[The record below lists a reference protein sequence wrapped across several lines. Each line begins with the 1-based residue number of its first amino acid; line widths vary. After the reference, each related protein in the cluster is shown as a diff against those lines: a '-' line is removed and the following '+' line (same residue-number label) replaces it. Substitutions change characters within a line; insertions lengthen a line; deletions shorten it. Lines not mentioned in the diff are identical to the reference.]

1 MSMIT
6 IRNLQFQYD
15 AAPEINALYG
25 IDLEIRKGECIVL
38 TGESGCGKTTLTRCL
53 NGLIPNFFEGTLT
66 GEILYEG
73 VPVNKLEQYELSRK
87 IGTVFQDSRSQF
99 FAVNTTDEVAFGC
112 ENLAFPTERINQNV
126 DAAFSRM
133 NIDVLRD
140 RSLFGLSSG
149 EKQRLAVA
157 SIYAMDTDVIVLDEP
172 TANLDG
178 ETIQNLRE
186 LLFTLKAEG
195 KTLIISEHR
204 LSWLGGIAD
213 RYVYMRK
220 GRIEKI
226 WGAAEAAC
234 LSPDVLR
241 EYGLRSIQ
249 NVLFPTRK
257 TPARSDANELTCQN
271 LCIYYGKQE
280 IIHDLNFHFTW
291 GEEGRIIGIVGAN
304 GSGKTTFSKVLCG
317 LMAPRTGKIHLNGKK
332 MTHRELL
339 KKTYFVMQ
347 DADYQLFTESVT
359 HEMELAAR
367 KNKQK
372 NVRSSKEETT
382 NILDRF
388 GLAEY
393 SERHPL
399 SLSGGQKQRV
409 TIAASIAAKSDILV
423 LDEPTSGLDGRNM
436 LRLKNILREL
446 KKQGMLIFIVTH
458 DAEFLEGL
466 TDELLTISNK
476 EENMDKREKQ
486 QSPLRGIL
494 QFASQRKGLLRI
506 SVILSVLSSAFGMVP
521 YAAVAVLL
529 GKALDNALTIEWAV
543 SLTLVALAG
552 YFLKHFLYSKSTLC
566 SHKAA
571 YEIIQNIRCAIMRKM
586 SKMSMGT
593 IQEKSS
599 GEFKQLVIDDSGS
612 FVPTSVTAGE
622 FTIFAKTG
630 PAVIKK
636 AGVVVEHTDFVGK
649 YPLTPGRTLS
659 ALELSLIP
667 KLPEWYII
675 PPEVVDICK
684 HAQKTTGRPMQMRNF
699 LLRGPA
705 GTGKTMGAKAIAA
718 GLGLPYMKYTCSA
731 NTEIFDFT
739 GMIFPETDA
748 VSTGSPELDREREIL
763 KSMGGISYANVAKL
777 MRFPDL
783 DDMDYDPAGVYQAL
797 TGVENLAATV
807 QDCMSVVLEKV
818 TEKVQALSK
827 RAETCQSS
835 GQNYTYVE
843 TDFVKA
849 LKHGYLVEVQEPST
863 IIQPGVLVGLNSL
876 LEQEGSIT
884 LPTGEIIR
892 RHPDTVVIVTTNV
905 SYEGCR
911 QMNQSVVDRMSL
923 VKDIEL
929 PEPEVMVQR
938 AMAVTGCADEYLV
951 SQMVQVVNDMA
962 DYCRKNSITDGAC
975 GMRSLIDWVISAEIS
990 GDPYLS
996 AKYTVISKA
1005 TADEEDREALITT
1018 ILDPMFA
1025 PKRKRTSA

>member
-1 MSMIT
+1 MSVSIN
-6 IRNLQFQYD
+6 NLFNYSRSLPVPFDTMTNKKVKVASMYGAKTESTLCGSVIKAVHAMCRCMNGTGEGAVGQIDANKSVAEYKSSVGPDAYHLVVFD
-15 AAPEINALYG
+15 AASGSALASVY
-25 IDLEIRKGECIVL
+25 DKNTE
-38 TGESGCGKTTLTRCL
+38 
-53 NGLIPNFFEGTLT
+53 LI
-66 GEILYEG
+66 
-73 VPVNKLEQYELSRK
+73 EQYVAHPCQRDGAA
-87 IGTVFQDSRSQF
+87 IF
-99 FAVNTTDEVAFGC
+99 FA
-112 ENLAFPTERINQNV
+112 
-126 DAAFSRM
+126 
-133 NIDVLRD
+133 
-140 RSLFGLSSG
+140 
-149 EKQRLAVA
+149 
-157 SIYAMDTDVIVLDEP
+157 
-172 TANLDG
+172 
-178 ETIQNLRE
+178 
-186 LLFTLKAEG
+186 
-195 KTLIISEHR
+195 
-204 LSWLGGIAD
+204 
-213 RYVYMRK
+213 
-220 GRIEKI
+220 
-226 WGAAEAAC
+226 
-234 LSPDVLR
+234 
-241 EYGLRSIQ
+241 
-249 NVLFPTRK
+249 
-257 TPARSDANELTCQN
+257 
-271 LCIYYGKQE
+271 
-280 IIHDLNFHFTW
+280 
-291 GEEGRIIGIVGAN
+291 
-304 GSGKTTFSKVLCG
+304 
-317 LMAPRTGKIHLNGKK
+317 LMPFL
-332 MTHRELL
+332 M
-339 KKTYFVMQ
+339 
-347 DADYQLFTESVT
+347 S
-359 HEMELAAR
+359 
-367 KNKQK
+367 
-372 NVRSSKEETT
+372 
-382 NILDRF
+382 
-388 GLAEY
+388 
-393 SERHPL
+393 
-399 SLSGGQKQRV
+399 
-409 TIAASIAAKSDILV
+409 
-423 LDEPTSGLDGRNM
+423 
-436 LRLKNILREL
+436 
-446 KKQGMLIFIVTH
+446 
-458 DAEFLEGL
+458 DAEF
-466 TDELLTISNK
+466 DETFQEYYDQFIAGYPDMAKATES
-476 EENMDKREKQ
+476 MA
-486 QSPLRGIL
+486 IL
-494 QFASQRKGLLRI
+494 C
-506 SVILSVLSSAFGMVP
+506 
-521 YAAVAVLL
+521 
-529 GKALDNALTIEWAV
+529 DNAYRRIKDDTCPAHINITVDKSGNLMRV
-543 SLTLVALAG
+543 SQG
-552 YFLKHFLYSKSTLC
+552 
-566 SHKAA
+566 
-571 YEIIQNIRCAIMRKM
+571 
-586 SKMSMGT
+586 
-593 IQEKSS
+593 
-599 GEFKQLVIDDSGS
+599 QLDSGS

-748 VSTGSPELDREREIL
+748 VSTGSPELDRECEIL

-777 MRFPDL
+777 MRLPDL

-827 RAETCQSS
+827 RAENRQSS

-923 VKDIEL
+923 VKDIDL

>member
-1 MSMIT
+1 MSVSIN
-6 IRNLQFQYD
+6 NLFNYSRSLPVPFDTMTNKKVKVASMYGAKTESTLCGSVIKAVHAMCRCMNGTGEGAVGQIDTNKSVAEYKSSVGPDAYHLVVFD
-15 AAPEINALYG
+15 AASGSALASVY
-25 IDLEIRKGECIVL
+25 DKNTE
-38 TGESGCGKTTLTRCL
+38 
-53 NGLIPNFFEGTLT
+53 LI
-66 GEILYEG
+66 
-73 VPVNKLEQYELSRK
+73 EQY
-87 IGTVFQDSRSQF
+87 VAHPSQRDGAAIF
-99 FAVNTTDEVAFGC
+99 FA
-112 ENLAFPTERINQNV
+112 
-126 DAAFSRM
+126 
-133 NIDVLRD
+133 
-140 RSLFGLSSG
+140 
-149 EKQRLAVA
+149 
-157 SIYAMDTDVIVLDEP
+157 
-172 TANLDG
+172 
-178 ETIQNLRE
+178 
-186 LLFTLKAEG
+186 
-195 KTLIISEHR
+195 
-204 LSWLGGIAD
+204 
-213 RYVYMRK
+213 
-220 GRIEKI
+220 
-226 WGAAEAAC
+226 
-234 LSPDVLR
+234 
-241 EYGLRSIQ
+241 
-249 NVLFPTRK
+249 
-257 TPARSDANELTCQN
+257 
-271 LCIYYGKQE
+271 
-280 IIHDLNFHFTW
+280 
-291 GEEGRIIGIVGAN
+291 
-304 GSGKTTFSKVLCG
+304 
-317 LMAPRTGKIHLNGKK
+317 LMPFL
-332 MTHRELL
+332 M
-339 KKTYFVMQ
+339 
-347 DADYQLFTESVT
+347 S
-359 HEMELAAR
+359 
-367 KNKQK
+367 
-372 NVRSSKEETT
+372 
-382 NILDRF
+382 
-388 GLAEY
+388 
-393 SERHPL
+393 
-399 SLSGGQKQRV
+399 
-409 TIAASIAAKSDILV
+409 
-423 LDEPTSGLDGRNM
+423 
-436 LRLKNILREL
+436 
-446 KKQGMLIFIVTH
+446 
-458 DAEFLEGL
+458 DAEF
-466 TDELLTISNK
+466 DETFQEYYDQFIAGYPDMAKATES
-476 EENMDKREKQ
+476 MA
-486 QSPLRGIL
+486 IL
-494 QFASQRKGLLRI
+494 C
-506 SVILSVLSSAFGMVP
+506 
-521 YAAVAVLL
+521 
-529 GKALDNALTIEWAV
+529 DNAYRRIKDDTCPAHINITVDKSGNLMRV
-543 SLTLVALAG
+543 SQG
-552 YFLKHFLYSKSTLC
+552 
-566 SHKAA
+566 
-571 YEIIQNIRCAIMRKM
+571 
-586 SKMSMGT
+586 
-593 IQEKSS
+593 
-599 GEFKQLVIDDSGS
+599 QLDSGS

-748 VSTGSPELDREREIL
+748 VSTGSSELDREREIL
-763 KSMGGISYANVAKL
+763 KSMGSISYANVAKL
-777 MRFPDL
+777 LRLPDL

-827 RAETCQSS
+827 RAENRQSS

>member
-1 MSMIT
+1 MSVSIN
-6 IRNLQFQYD
+6 NLFNYSRSLPVPFDTMTNKKVKVASMYGAKTESTLCGSVIKAVHAMCRCMNGTGEGAVGQIDTNKSVAEYKSSVGPDAYHLVVFD
-15 AAPEINALYG
+15 AASGSALASVY
-25 IDLEIRKGECIVL
+25 DKNTE
-38 TGESGCGKTTLTRCL
+38 
-53 NGLIPNFFEGTLT
+53 LI
-66 GEILYEG
+66 
-73 VPVNKLEQYELSRK
+73 EQY
-87 IGTVFQDSRSQF
+87 VAHPSQRDGAAIF
-99 FAVNTTDEVAFGC
+99 FA
-112 ENLAFPTERINQNV
+112 
-126 DAAFSRM
+126 
-133 NIDVLRD
+133 
-140 RSLFGLSSG
+140 
-149 EKQRLAVA
+149 
-157 SIYAMDTDVIVLDEP
+157 
-172 TANLDG
+172 
-178 ETIQNLRE
+178 
-186 LLFTLKAEG
+186 
-195 KTLIISEHR
+195 
-204 LSWLGGIAD
+204 
-213 RYVYMRK
+213 
-220 GRIEKI
+220 
-226 WGAAEAAC
+226 
-234 LSPDVLR
+234 
-241 EYGLRSIQ
+241 
-249 NVLFPTRK
+249 
-257 TPARSDANELTCQN
+257 
-271 LCIYYGKQE
+271 
-280 IIHDLNFHFTW
+280 
-291 GEEGRIIGIVGAN
+291 
-304 GSGKTTFSKVLCG
+304 
-317 LMAPRTGKIHLNGKK
+317 LMPFL
-332 MTHRELL
+332 M
-339 KKTYFVMQ
+339 
-347 DADYQLFTESVT
+347 S
-359 HEMELAAR
+359 
-367 KNKQK
+367 
-372 NVRSSKEETT
+372 
-382 NILDRF
+382 
-388 GLAEY
+388 
-393 SERHPL
+393 
-399 SLSGGQKQRV
+399 
-409 TIAASIAAKSDILV
+409 
-423 LDEPTSGLDGRNM
+423 
-436 LRLKNILREL
+436 
-446 KKQGMLIFIVTH
+446 
-458 DAEFLEGL
+458 DAEF
-466 TDELLTISNK
+466 DETFQEYYDQFIAGYPDMAKATES
-476 EENMDKREKQ
+476 MA
-486 QSPLRGIL
+486 IL
-494 QFASQRKGLLRI
+494 C
-506 SVILSVLSSAFGMVP
+506 
-521 YAAVAVLL
+521 
-529 GKALDNALTIEWAV
+529 DNAYRRIKDDTCPAHINITVDKSGNLMRV
-543 SLTLVALAG
+543 SQG
-552 YFLKHFLYSKSTLC
+552 
-566 SHKAA
+566 
-571 YEIIQNIRCAIMRKM
+571 
-586 SKMSMGT
+586 
-593 IQEKSS
+593 
-599 GEFKQLVIDDSGS
+599 QLDSGS

-659 ALELSLIP
+659 ALEQSLIP

-748 VSTGSPELDREREIL
+748 VSTGSLELDREREIL

-777 MRFPDL
+777 MRLPDL

-827 RAETCQSS
+827 RAENRQSS

-884 LPTGEIIR
+884 LPTGEIIL

>member
-1 MSMIT
+1 MSVSIN
-6 IRNLQFQYD
+6 NLFNYSRSLPIPFDTMTNKKVKVASMYGAKTESTLCGSVIKAVHAMCRCMNGTGEGAVGQIDTNKSVAEYKSSIGPDAYHLVVFD
-15 AAPEINALYG
+15 AASGSALASVY
-25 IDLEIRKGECIVL
+25 DKNTE
-38 TGESGCGKTTLTRCL
+38 
-53 NGLIPNFFEGTLT
+53 LI
-66 GEILYEG
+66 
-73 VPVNKLEQYELSRK
+73 EQY
-87 IGTVFQDSRSQF
+87 VAHPSQRDGAAIF
-99 FAVNTTDEVAFGC
+99 FA
-112 ENLAFPTERINQNV
+112 
-126 DAAFSRM
+126 
-133 NIDVLRD
+133 
-140 RSLFGLSSG
+140 
-149 EKQRLAVA
+149 
-157 SIYAMDTDVIVLDEP
+157 
-172 TANLDG
+172 
-178 ETIQNLRE
+178 
-186 LLFTLKAEG
+186 
-195 KTLIISEHR
+195 
-204 LSWLGGIAD
+204 
-213 RYVYMRK
+213 
-220 GRIEKI
+220 
-226 WGAAEAAC
+226 
-234 LSPDVLR
+234 
-241 EYGLRSIQ
+241 
-249 NVLFPTRK
+249 
-257 TPARSDANELTCQN
+257 
-271 LCIYYGKQE
+271 
-280 IIHDLNFHFTW
+280 
-291 GEEGRIIGIVGAN
+291 
-304 GSGKTTFSKVLCG
+304 
-317 LMAPRTGKIHLNGKK
+317 LMPFL
-332 MTHRELL
+332 M
-339 KKTYFVMQ
+339 
-347 DADYQLFTESVT
+347 S
-359 HEMELAAR
+359 
-367 KNKQK
+367 
-372 NVRSSKEETT
+372 
-382 NILDRF
+382 
-388 GLAEY
+388 
-393 SERHPL
+393 
-399 SLSGGQKQRV
+399 
-409 TIAASIAAKSDILV
+409 
-423 LDEPTSGLDGRNM
+423 
-436 LRLKNILREL
+436 
-446 KKQGMLIFIVTH
+446 
-458 DAEFLEGL
+458 DAEF
-466 TDELLTISNK
+466 DETFQEYYDQFIAGYPDMAKATES
-476 EENMDKREKQ
+476 MA
-486 QSPLRGIL
+486 IL
-494 QFASQRKGLLRI
+494 C
-506 SVILSVLSSAFGMVP
+506 
-521 YAAVAVLL
+521 
-529 GKALDNALTIEWAV
+529 DNAYRRIKDDTCPAHINITVDKSGNLMRV
-543 SLTLVALAG
+543 SQG
-552 YFLKHFLYSKSTLC
+552 
-566 SHKAA
+566 
-571 YEIIQNIRCAIMRKM
+571 
-586 SKMSMGT
+586 
-593 IQEKSS
+593 
-599 GEFKQLVIDDSGS
+599 QLDSGS

-748 VSTGSPELDREREIL
+748 VSTGSSELDREREIL

-777 MRFPDL
+777 MRLPDL

-827 RAETCQSS
+827 RAENRQSS

-911 QMNQSVVDRMSL
+911 SMNQSVVDRMSL

>member
-1 MSMIT
+1 MSVSIN
-6 IRNLQFQYD
+6 NLFNYSRSLPVPFDTMTNKKVKVASMYGAKTESTLCGSVIKAVHAMCRCMNGTGEGAVGQIDTNKSVAEYKSSVGPDAYHLVVFD
-15 AAPEINALYG
+15 AASGSALASVY
-25 IDLEIRKGECIVL
+25 DKNTE
-38 TGESGCGKTTLTRCL
+38 
-53 NGLIPNFFEGTLT
+53 LI
-66 GEILYEG
+66 
-73 VPVNKLEQYELSRK
+73 EQY
-87 IGTVFQDSRSQF
+87 VAHPSQRDGAAIF
-99 FAVNTTDEVAFGC
+99 FA
-112 ENLAFPTERINQNV
+112 
-126 DAAFSRM
+126 
-133 NIDVLRD
+133 
-140 RSLFGLSSG
+140 
-149 EKQRLAVA
+149 
-157 SIYAMDTDVIVLDEP
+157 
-172 TANLDG
+172 
-178 ETIQNLRE
+178 
-186 LLFTLKAEG
+186 
-195 KTLIISEHR
+195 
-204 LSWLGGIAD
+204 
-213 RYVYMRK
+213 
-220 GRIEKI
+220 
-226 WGAAEAAC
+226 
-234 LSPDVLR
+234 
-241 EYGLRSIQ
+241 
-249 NVLFPTRK
+249 
-257 TPARSDANELTCQN
+257 
-271 LCIYYGKQE
+271 
-280 IIHDLNFHFTW
+280 
-291 GEEGRIIGIVGAN
+291 
-304 GSGKTTFSKVLCG
+304 
-317 LMAPRTGKIHLNGKK
+317 LMPFL
-332 MTHRELL
+332 M
-339 KKTYFVMQ
+339 
-347 DADYQLFTESVT
+347 S
-359 HEMELAAR
+359 
-367 KNKQK
+367 
-372 NVRSSKEETT
+372 
-382 NILDRF
+382 
-388 GLAEY
+388 
-393 SERHPL
+393 
-399 SLSGGQKQRV
+399 
-409 TIAASIAAKSDILV
+409 
-423 LDEPTSGLDGRNM
+423 
-436 LRLKNILREL
+436 
-446 KKQGMLIFIVTH
+446 
-458 DAEFLEGL
+458 DAEF
-466 TDELLTISNK
+466 DETFQEYYDQFIAGYPDMAKATES
-476 EENMDKREKQ
+476 MA
-486 QSPLRGIL
+486 IL
-494 QFASQRKGLLRI
+494 C
-506 SVILSVLSSAFGMVP
+506 
-521 YAAVAVLL
+521 
-529 GKALDNALTIEWAV
+529 DNAYRRIKDDTCPAHINITVDKSGNLMRV
-543 SLTLVALAG
+543 SQG
-552 YFLKHFLYSKSTLC
+552 
-566 SHKAA
+566 
-571 YEIIQNIRCAIMRKM
+571 
-586 SKMSMGT
+586 
-593 IQEKSS
+593 
-599 GEFKQLVIDDSGS
+599 QLDSGS

-748 VSTGSPELDREREIL
+748 VSTGSSELDREREIL

-777 MRFPDL
+777 MRLPDL

-827 RAETCQSS
+827 RAENRQSS

-951 SQMVQVVNDMA
+951 SLMVQVVNDMA

>member
-1 MSMIT
+1 MSVSIN
-6 IRNLQFQYD
+6 NLFNYSRSLPVPFDTMTNKKVKVASMYGAKTESTLCGSVIKAVHAMCRCMNGTGEGAVGQIDTNKSVAEYKSSVGPDAYHLVVFD
-15 AAPEINALYG
+15 AASGSALASVY
-25 IDLEIRKGECIVL
+25 DKNTE
-38 TGESGCGKTTLTRCL
+38 
-53 NGLIPNFFEGTLT
+53 LI
-66 GEILYEG
+66 
-73 VPVNKLEQYELSRK
+73 EQY
-87 IGTVFQDSRSQF
+87 VAHPSQRDGAAIF
-99 FAVNTTDEVAFGC
+99 FA
-112 ENLAFPTERINQNV
+112 
-126 DAAFSRM
+126 
-133 NIDVLRD
+133 
-140 RSLFGLSSG
+140 
-149 EKQRLAVA
+149 
-157 SIYAMDTDVIVLDEP
+157 
-172 TANLDG
+172 
-178 ETIQNLRE
+178 
-186 LLFTLKAEG
+186 
-195 KTLIISEHR
+195 
-204 LSWLGGIAD
+204 
-213 RYVYMRK
+213 
-220 GRIEKI
+220 
-226 WGAAEAAC
+226 
-234 LSPDVLR
+234 
-241 EYGLRSIQ
+241 
-249 NVLFPTRK
+249 
-257 TPARSDANELTCQN
+257 
-271 LCIYYGKQE
+271 
-280 IIHDLNFHFTW
+280 
-291 GEEGRIIGIVGAN
+291 
-304 GSGKTTFSKVLCG
+304 
-317 LMAPRTGKIHLNGKK
+317 LMPFL
-332 MTHRELL
+332 M
-339 KKTYFVMQ
+339 
-347 DADYQLFTESVT
+347 S
-359 HEMELAAR
+359 
-367 KNKQK
+367 
-372 NVRSSKEETT
+372 
-382 NILDRF
+382 
-388 GLAEY
+388 
-393 SERHPL
+393 
-399 SLSGGQKQRV
+399 
-409 TIAASIAAKSDILV
+409 
-423 LDEPTSGLDGRNM
+423 
-436 LRLKNILREL
+436 
-446 KKQGMLIFIVTH
+446 
-458 DAEFLEGL
+458 DAEF
-466 TDELLTISNK
+466 DETFQEYYDQFIAGYPDMAKATES
-476 EENMDKREKQ
+476 MA
-486 QSPLRGIL
+486 IL
-494 QFASQRKGLLRI
+494 C
-506 SVILSVLSSAFGMVP
+506 
-521 YAAVAVLL
+521 
-529 GKALDNALTIEWAV
+529 DNAYRRIKDDTCPAHINITVDKSGNLMRV
-543 SLTLVALAG
+543 SQG
-552 YFLKHFLYSKSTLC
+552 
-566 SHKAA
+566 
-571 YEIIQNIRCAIMRKM
+571 
-586 SKMSMGT
+586 
-593 IQEKSS
+593 
-599 GEFKQLVIDDSGS
+599 QLDSGS
-612 FVPTSVTAGE
+612 FVPTSVTAVE

-748 VSTGSPELDREREIL
+748 VSTGSSELDREREIF

-777 MRFPDL
+777 MRLPDL

-827 RAETCQSS
+827 RAEDRQSS

-911 QMNQSVVDRMSL
+911 SMNQSVVDRMSL

>member
-1 MSMIT
+1 MSVSIN
-6 IRNLQFQYD
+6 NLFNYSRSLPVPFDTMTNKKVKVASMYGAKTESTLCASVIKAVHAMCRCMNGTGEGAVGQIDTNKSVAEYKSSVGPDAYHLVVFD
-15 AAPEINALYG
+15 AASGSALASVY
-25 IDLEIRKGECIVL
+25 DKNTE
-38 TGESGCGKTTLTRCL
+38 
-53 NGLIPNFFEGTLT
+53 LI
-66 GEILYEG
+66 
-73 VPVNKLEQYELSRK
+73 EQY
-87 IGTVFQDSRSQF
+87 VAHPSQRDGAAIF
-99 FAVNTTDEVAFGC
+99 FA
-112 ENLAFPTERINQNV
+112 
-126 DAAFSRM
+126 
-133 NIDVLRD
+133 
-140 RSLFGLSSG
+140 
-149 EKQRLAVA
+149 
-157 SIYAMDTDVIVLDEP
+157 
-172 TANLDG
+172 
-178 ETIQNLRE
+178 
-186 LLFTLKAEG
+186 
-195 KTLIISEHR
+195 
-204 LSWLGGIAD
+204 
-213 RYVYMRK
+213 
-220 GRIEKI
+220 
-226 WGAAEAAC
+226 
-234 LSPDVLR
+234 
-241 EYGLRSIQ
+241 
-249 NVLFPTRK
+249 
-257 TPARSDANELTCQN
+257 
-271 LCIYYGKQE
+271 
-280 IIHDLNFHFTW
+280 
-291 GEEGRIIGIVGAN
+291 
-304 GSGKTTFSKVLCG
+304 
-317 LMAPRTGKIHLNGKK
+317 LMPFL
-332 MTHRELL
+332 M
-339 KKTYFVMQ
+339 
-347 DADYQLFTESVT
+347 S
-359 HEMELAAR
+359 
-367 KNKQK
+367 
-372 NVRSSKEETT
+372 
-382 NILDRF
+382 
-388 GLAEY
+388 
-393 SERHPL
+393 
-399 SLSGGQKQRV
+399 
-409 TIAASIAAKSDILV
+409 
-423 LDEPTSGLDGRNM
+423 
-436 LRLKNILREL
+436 
-446 KKQGMLIFIVTH
+446 
-458 DAEFLEGL
+458 DAEF
-466 TDELLTISNK
+466 DETFQEYYDQFIAGYPDMAKATES
-476 EENMDKREKQ
+476 MA
-486 QSPLRGIL
+486 IL
-494 QFASQRKGLLRI
+494 C
-506 SVILSVLSSAFGMVP
+506 
-521 YAAVAVLL
+521 
-529 GKALDNALTIEWAV
+529 DNAYRRIKDDTCPAHINITVDKSGNLMRV
-543 SLTLVALAG
+543 SQG
-552 YFLKHFLYSKSTLC
+552 
-566 SHKAA
+566 
-571 YEIIQNIRCAIMRKM
+571 
-586 SKMSMGT
+586 
-593 IQEKSS
+593 
-599 GEFKQLVIDDSGS
+599 QLDSGS

-659 ALELSLIP
+659 ALEQSLIP

-748 VSTGSPELDREREIL
+748 VSTGSLELDREREIL

-777 MRFPDL
+777 MRLPDL

-827 RAETCQSS
+827 RAENRQSS

>member
-1 MSMIT
+1 MSASIN
-6 IRNLQFQYD
+6 NLFNYSRSLPVPFDTMTNKKVKVASMYGAKTESTLCGSVIKAVHAMCRCMNGTGEGAVGQIDTNKSVAEYKSSVGPDAYHLVVFD
-15 AAPEINALYG
+15 AASGSALASVY
-25 IDLEIRKGECIVL
+25 DKNTE
-38 TGESGCGKTTLTRCL
+38 
-53 NGLIPNFFEGTLT
+53 LI
-66 GEILYEG
+66 
-73 VPVNKLEQYELSRK
+73 EQY
-87 IGTVFQDSRSQF
+87 VAHPSQRDGAAIF
-99 FAVNTTDEVAFGC
+99 FA
-112 ENLAFPTERINQNV
+112 
-126 DAAFSRM
+126 
-133 NIDVLRD
+133 
-140 RSLFGLSSG
+140 
-149 EKQRLAVA
+149 
-157 SIYAMDTDVIVLDEP
+157 
-172 TANLDG
+172 
-178 ETIQNLRE
+178 
-186 LLFTLKAEG
+186 
-195 KTLIISEHR
+195 
-204 LSWLGGIAD
+204 
-213 RYVYMRK
+213 
-220 GRIEKI
+220 
-226 WGAAEAAC
+226 
-234 LSPDVLR
+234 
-241 EYGLRSIQ
+241 
-249 NVLFPTRK
+249 
-257 TPARSDANELTCQN
+257 
-271 LCIYYGKQE
+271 
-280 IIHDLNFHFTW
+280 
-291 GEEGRIIGIVGAN
+291 
-304 GSGKTTFSKVLCG
+304 
-317 LMAPRTGKIHLNGKK
+317 LMPFL
-332 MTHRELL
+332 M
-339 KKTYFVMQ
+339 
-347 DADYQLFTESVT
+347 S
-359 HEMELAAR
+359 
-367 KNKQK
+367 
-372 NVRSSKEETT
+372 
-382 NILDRF
+382 
-388 GLAEY
+388 
-393 SERHPL
+393 
-399 SLSGGQKQRV
+399 
-409 TIAASIAAKSDILV
+409 
-423 LDEPTSGLDGRNM
+423 
-436 LRLKNILREL
+436 
-446 KKQGMLIFIVTH
+446 
-458 DAEFLEGL
+458 DAEF
-466 TDELLTISNK
+466 DETFQAYYDQFIAGYPDMAKATES
-476 EENMDKREKQ
+476 MA
-486 QSPLRGIL
+486 IL
-494 QFASQRKGLLRI
+494 C
-506 SVILSVLSSAFGMVP
+506 
-521 YAAVAVLL
+521 
-529 GKALDNALTIEWAV
+529 DNAYRRIKDDTCPAHINITVDKSGNLMRV
-543 SLTLVALAG
+543 SQG
-552 YFLKHFLYSKSTLC
+552 
-566 SHKAA
+566 
-571 YEIIQNIRCAIMRKM
+571 
-586 SKMSMGT
+586 
-593 IQEKSS
+593 
-599 GEFKQLVIDDSGS
+599 QLDSGS

-748 VSTGSPELDREREIL
+748 VSTGSSELDREREIL

-777 MRFPDL
+777 MRLPDL

-827 RAETCQSS
+827 RAENRQSS

-938 AMAVTGCADEYLV
+938 VMAVTGCADEYLV

>member
-1 MSMIT
+1 MSVSIN
-6 IRNLQFQYD
+6 NLFNYSRSLPVPFDTMTNKKVKVASMYGAKTESTLCGSVIKAVHAMCRCMNGTGEGAVGQIDTNKSVAEYKSSIGPDAYHLVVFD
-15 AAPEINALYG
+15 AASGSALASVY
-25 IDLEIRKGECIVL
+25 DKNTE
-38 TGESGCGKTTLTRCL
+38 
-53 NGLIPNFFEGTLT
+53 LI
-66 GEILYEG
+66 
-73 VPVNKLEQYELSRK
+73 EQY
-87 IGTVFQDSRSQF
+87 VAHPSQRDGAAIF
-99 FAVNTTDEVAFGC
+99 FA
-112 ENLAFPTERINQNV
+112 
-126 DAAFSRM
+126 
-133 NIDVLRD
+133 
-140 RSLFGLSSG
+140 
-149 EKQRLAVA
+149 
-157 SIYAMDTDVIVLDEP
+157 
-172 TANLDG
+172 
-178 ETIQNLRE
+178 
-186 LLFTLKAEG
+186 
-195 KTLIISEHR
+195 
-204 LSWLGGIAD
+204 
-213 RYVYMRK
+213 
-220 GRIEKI
+220 
-226 WGAAEAAC
+226 
-234 LSPDVLR
+234 
-241 EYGLRSIQ
+241 
-249 NVLFPTRK
+249 
-257 TPARSDANELTCQN
+257 
-271 LCIYYGKQE
+271 
-280 IIHDLNFHFTW
+280 
-291 GEEGRIIGIVGAN
+291 
-304 GSGKTTFSKVLCG
+304 
-317 LMAPRTGKIHLNGKK
+317 LMPFL
-332 MTHRELL
+332 M
-339 KKTYFVMQ
+339 
-347 DADYQLFTESVT
+347 S
-359 HEMELAAR
+359 
-367 KNKQK
+367 
-372 NVRSSKEETT
+372 
-382 NILDRF
+382 
-388 GLAEY
+388 
-393 SERHPL
+393 
-399 SLSGGQKQRV
+399 
-409 TIAASIAAKSDILV
+409 
-423 LDEPTSGLDGRNM
+423 
-436 LRLKNILREL
+436 
-446 KKQGMLIFIVTH
+446 
-458 DAEFLEGL
+458 DAEF
-466 TDELLTISNK
+466 DETFQEYYDQFIAGYPDMAKATES
-476 EENMDKREKQ
+476 MA
-486 QSPLRGIL
+486 IL
-494 QFASQRKGLLRI
+494 C
-506 SVILSVLSSAFGMVP
+506 
-521 YAAVAVLL
+521 
-529 GKALDNALTIEWAV
+529 DNAYRRIKDDTCPAHINITVDKSGNLMRV
-543 SLTLVALAG
+543 SQG
-552 YFLKHFLYSKSTLC
+552 
-566 SHKAA
+566 
-571 YEIIQNIRCAIMRKM
+571 
-586 SKMSMGT
+586 
-593 IQEKSS
+593 
-599 GEFKQLVIDDSGS
+599 QLDSGS

-630 PAVIKK
+630 AAVIKK

-748 VSTGSPELDREREIL
+748 VSTGSSELDREREIL

-777 MRFPDL
+777 MRLPDL

-827 RAETCQSS
+827 RAENRQSS
-835 GQNYTYVE
+835 GQNYAYVE

>member
-1 MSMIT
+1 MSVSIN
-6 IRNLQFQYD
+6 NLFNY
-15 AAPEINALYG
+15 
-25 IDLEIRKGECIVL
+25 
-38 TGESGCGKTTLTRCL
+38 
-53 NGLIPNFFEGTLT
+53 
-66 GEILYEG
+66 
-73 VPVNKLEQYELSRK
+73 
-87 IGTVFQDSRSQF
+87 SRSLPVPF
-99 FAVNTTDEVAFGC
+99 DTMTNKKV
-112 ENLAFPTERINQNV
+112 
-126 DAAFSRM
+126 
-133 NIDVLRD
+133 
-140 RSLFGLSSG
+140 
-149 EKQRLAVA
+149 KVA
-157 SIYAMDTDVIVLDEP
+157 SMYGA
-172 TANLDG
+172 
-178 ETIQNLRE
+178 
-186 LLFTLKAEG
+186 
-195 KTLIISEHR
+195 KTE
-204 LSWLGGIAD
+204 
-213 RYVYMRK
+213 
-220 GRIEKI
+220 
-226 WGAAEAAC
+226 
-234 LSPDVLR
+234 
-241 EYGLRSIQ
+241 
-249 NVLFPTRK
+249 
-257 TPARSDANELTCQN
+257 
-271 LCIYYGKQE
+271 
-280 IIHDLNFHFTW
+280 
-291 GEEGRIIGIVGAN
+291 
-304 GSGKTTFSKVLCG
+304 
-317 LMAPRTGKIHLNGKK
+317 
-332 MTHRELL
+332 
-339 KKTYFVMQ
+339 
-347 DADYQLFTESVT
+347 
-359 HEMELAAR
+359 
-367 KNKQK
+367 
-372 NVRSSKEETT
+372 
-382 NILDRF
+382 
-388 GLAEY
+388 
-393 SERHPL
+393 
-399 SLSGGQKQRV
+399 
-409 TIAASIAAKSDILV
+409 
-423 LDEPTSGLDGRNM
+423 
-436 LRLKNILREL
+436 
-446 KKQGMLIFIVTH
+446 
-458 DAEFLEGL
+458 
-466 TDELLTISNK
+466 
-476 EENMDKREKQ
+476 
-486 QSPLRGIL
+486 
-494 QFASQRKGLLRI
+494 
-506 SVILSVLSSAFGMVP
+506 
-521 YAAVAVLL
+521 
-529 GKALDNALTIEWAV
+529 
-543 SLTLVALAG
+543 
-552 YFLKHFLYSKSTLC
+552 STLC
-566 SHKAA
+566 GSVIKAVHA
-571 YEIIQNIRCAIMRKM
+571 MCRCMN
-586 SKMSMGT
+586 GT
-593 IQEKSS
+593 GEGAVGQIDTNKSVAEYKSS
-599 GEFKQLVIDDSGS
+599 VGPDAYHLVVFDAASGSALASVYDKNTELIEQYVAHPSQRDGAAIFFALMPFLMSDMEFDETFQEYYDQFIAGYPDMAKATESMAILCDNAYRRIKDDTCPAHINITVDKSGNLMRISQGQLDSGS

-748 VSTGSPELDREREIL
+748 VSTGSSELDREREIL

-777 MRFPDL
+777 MRLPDL

-827 RAETCQSS
+827 RAENRQSS

>member
-1 MSMIT
+1 MSASIN
-6 IRNLQFQYD
+6 NLFNY
-15 AAPEINALYG
+15 
-25 IDLEIRKGECIVL
+25 
-38 TGESGCGKTTLTRCL
+38 
-53 NGLIPNFFEGTLT
+53 
-66 GEILYEG
+66 
-73 VPVNKLEQYELSRK
+73 
-87 IGTVFQDSRSQF
+87 SRSLPVPF
-99 FAVNTTDEVAFGC
+99 DTMTNKKV
-112 ENLAFPTERINQNV
+112 
-126 DAAFSRM
+126 
-133 NIDVLRD
+133 
-140 RSLFGLSSG
+140 
-149 EKQRLAVA
+149 KVA
-157 SIYAMDTDVIVLDEP
+157 SMYGA
-172 TANLDG
+172 
-178 ETIQNLRE
+178 
-186 LLFTLKAEG
+186 
-195 KTLIISEHR
+195 KTE
-204 LSWLGGIAD
+204 
-213 RYVYMRK
+213 
-220 GRIEKI
+220 
-226 WGAAEAAC
+226 
-234 LSPDVLR
+234 
-241 EYGLRSIQ
+241 
-249 NVLFPTRK
+249 
-257 TPARSDANELTCQN
+257 
-271 LCIYYGKQE
+271 
-280 IIHDLNFHFTW
+280 
-291 GEEGRIIGIVGAN
+291 
-304 GSGKTTFSKVLCG
+304 
-317 LMAPRTGKIHLNGKK
+317 
-332 MTHRELL
+332 
-339 KKTYFVMQ
+339 
-347 DADYQLFTESVT
+347 
-359 HEMELAAR
+359 
-367 KNKQK
+367 
-372 NVRSSKEETT
+372 
-382 NILDRF
+382 
-388 GLAEY
+388 
-393 SERHPL
+393 
-399 SLSGGQKQRV
+399 
-409 TIAASIAAKSDILV
+409 
-423 LDEPTSGLDGRNM
+423 
-436 LRLKNILREL
+436 
-446 KKQGMLIFIVTH
+446 
-458 DAEFLEGL
+458 
-466 TDELLTISNK
+466 
-476 EENMDKREKQ
+476 
-486 QSPLRGIL
+486 
-494 QFASQRKGLLRI
+494 
-506 SVILSVLSSAFGMVP
+506 
-521 YAAVAVLL
+521 
-529 GKALDNALTIEWAV
+529 
-543 SLTLVALAG
+543 
-552 YFLKHFLYSKSTLC
+552 STLC
-566 SHKAA
+566 GSVIKAVHA
-571 YEIIQNIRCAIMRKM
+571 MCRCMN
-586 SKMSMGT
+586 GT
-593 IQEKSS
+593 GEGAVGQIDTNKSVAEYKSS
-599 GEFKQLVIDDSGS
+599 VGPDAYHLVVFDAASGSALASVYDKNTELIEQYVAHPSQRDGAAIFFALMPFLMSDVEFDETFQEYYDQFIAGYPDMAKATESMAILCDNAYRRIKDDTCPAHINITVDKSGNLMRVSQGQLDSGS

-748 VSTGSPELDREREIL
+748 VSTGSSELDREREIL

-777 MRFPDL
+777 MRLPDL

-827 RAETCQSS
+827 RAENHQSS

-911 QMNQSVVDRMSL
+911 SMNQSVVDRMSL

>member
-1 MSMIT
+1 MSVSIN
-6 IRNLQFQYD
+6 NLFNY
-15 AAPEINALYG
+15 
-25 IDLEIRKGECIVL
+25 
-38 TGESGCGKTTLTRCL
+38 
-53 NGLIPNFFEGTLT
+53 
-66 GEILYEG
+66 
-73 VPVNKLEQYELSRK
+73 
-87 IGTVFQDSRSQF
+87 SRSLPVPF
-99 FAVNTTDEVAFGC
+99 DTMTNKKV
-112 ENLAFPTERINQNV
+112 
-126 DAAFSRM
+126 
-133 NIDVLRD
+133 
-140 RSLFGLSSG
+140 
-149 EKQRLAVA
+149 KVA
-157 SIYAMDTDVIVLDEP
+157 SMYGA
-172 TANLDG
+172 
-178 ETIQNLRE
+178 
-186 LLFTLKAEG
+186 
-195 KTLIISEHR
+195 KTE
-204 LSWLGGIAD
+204 
-213 RYVYMRK
+213 
-220 GRIEKI
+220 
-226 WGAAEAAC
+226 
-234 LSPDVLR
+234 
-241 EYGLRSIQ
+241 
-249 NVLFPTRK
+249 
-257 TPARSDANELTCQN
+257 
-271 LCIYYGKQE
+271 
-280 IIHDLNFHFTW
+280 
-291 GEEGRIIGIVGAN
+291 
-304 GSGKTTFSKVLCG
+304 
-317 LMAPRTGKIHLNGKK
+317 
-332 MTHRELL
+332 
-339 KKTYFVMQ
+339 
-347 DADYQLFTESVT
+347 
-359 HEMELAAR
+359 
-367 KNKQK
+367 
-372 NVRSSKEETT
+372 
-382 NILDRF
+382 
-388 GLAEY
+388 
-393 SERHPL
+393 
-399 SLSGGQKQRV
+399 
-409 TIAASIAAKSDILV
+409 
-423 LDEPTSGLDGRNM
+423 
-436 LRLKNILREL
+436 
-446 KKQGMLIFIVTH
+446 
-458 DAEFLEGL
+458 
-466 TDELLTISNK
+466 
-476 EENMDKREKQ
+476 
-486 QSPLRGIL
+486 
-494 QFASQRKGLLRI
+494 
-506 SVILSVLSSAFGMVP
+506 
-521 YAAVAVLL
+521 
-529 GKALDNALTIEWAV
+529 
-543 SLTLVALAG
+543 
-552 YFLKHFLYSKSTLC
+552 STLC
-566 SHKAA
+566 GSVIKAVHA
-571 YEIIQNIRCAIMRKM
+571 MCRCMN
-586 SKMSMGT
+586 GT
-593 IQEKSS
+593 GEGAVGQIDTNKSVAEYKSS
-599 GEFKQLVIDDSGS
+599 VGPDAYHLVVFDAASGSALASVYDKNTELIEQYVAHPSQRDGAAIFFALMPFLMSDVEFDETFQEYYDQFIAGYPDMAKATESMAILCDNAYRRIKDDTCPAHINITVDKSGNLMRVSQGQLDSGS

-649 YPLTPGRTLS
+649 YPLTLGRTLS
-659 ALELSLIP
+659 ALEQSLIP

-777 MRFPDL
+777 MRLPDL

-827 RAETCQSS
+827 RAENRQSS

>member
-1 MSMIT
+1 MSVSIN
-6 IRNLQFQYD
+6 NLFNYSRSLPVPFDTMTNKKVKVASMYGAKTESTLCGSVIKAVHAMCRCMNGTGDGAVGQIDTNKSVAEYKSSVGPDAYHLVVFD
-15 AAPEINALYG
+15 AASGSALASVY
-25 IDLEIRKGECIVL
+25 DKNTE
-38 TGESGCGKTTLTRCL
+38 
-53 NGLIPNFFEGTLT
+53 LI
-66 GEILYEG
+66 
-73 VPVNKLEQYELSRK
+73 EQY
-87 IGTVFQDSRSQF
+87 VAHPSQRDGAAIF
-99 FAVNTTDEVAFGC
+99 FA
-112 ENLAFPTERINQNV
+112 
-126 DAAFSRM
+126 
-133 NIDVLRD
+133 
-140 RSLFGLSSG
+140 
-149 EKQRLAVA
+149 
-157 SIYAMDTDVIVLDEP
+157 
-172 TANLDG
+172 
-178 ETIQNLRE
+178 
-186 LLFTLKAEG
+186 
-195 KTLIISEHR
+195 
-204 LSWLGGIAD
+204 
-213 RYVYMRK
+213 
-220 GRIEKI
+220 
-226 WGAAEAAC
+226 
-234 LSPDVLR
+234 
-241 EYGLRSIQ
+241 
-249 NVLFPTRK
+249 
-257 TPARSDANELTCQN
+257 
-271 LCIYYGKQE
+271 
-280 IIHDLNFHFTW
+280 
-291 GEEGRIIGIVGAN
+291 
-304 GSGKTTFSKVLCG
+304 
-317 LMAPRTGKIHLNGKK
+317 LMPFL
-332 MTHRELL
+332 M
-339 KKTYFVMQ
+339 
-347 DADYQLFTESVT
+347 S
-359 HEMELAAR
+359 
-367 KNKQK
+367 
-372 NVRSSKEETT
+372 
-382 NILDRF
+382 
-388 GLAEY
+388 
-393 SERHPL
+393 
-399 SLSGGQKQRV
+399 
-409 TIAASIAAKSDILV
+409 
-423 LDEPTSGLDGRNM
+423 
-436 LRLKNILREL
+436 
-446 KKQGMLIFIVTH
+446 
-458 DAEFLEGL
+458 DAEF
-466 TDELLTISNK
+466 DETFQEYYDQFIAGYPDMAKATES
-476 EENMDKREKQ
+476 MA
-486 QSPLRGIL
+486 IL
-494 QFASQRKGLLRI
+494 C
-506 SVILSVLSSAFGMVP
+506 
-521 YAAVAVLL
+521 
-529 GKALDNALTIEWAV
+529 DNAYRRIKDDTCPAHINITVDKSGNLMRV
-543 SLTLVALAG
+543 SQG
-552 YFLKHFLYSKSTLC
+552 
-566 SHKAA
+566 
-571 YEIIQNIRCAIMRKM
+571 
-586 SKMSMGT
+586 
-593 IQEKSS
+593 
-599 GEFKQLVIDDSGS
+599 QLDSGS

-684 HAQKTTGRPMQMRNF
+684 HAQKTTGRPVQMRNF

-777 MRFPDL
+777 MRLPDL

-807 QDCMSVVLEKV
+807 QDCLSVVLEKV

-827 RAETCQSS
+827 RAENRQCS

-911 QMNQSVVDRMSL
+911 SMNQSVVDRMSL

>member
-1 MSMIT
+1 MSVSIN
-6 IRNLQFQYD
+6 NLFNY
-15 AAPEINALYG
+15 
-25 IDLEIRKGECIVL
+25 
-38 TGESGCGKTTLTRCL
+38 
-53 NGLIPNFFEGTLT
+53 
-66 GEILYEG
+66 
-73 VPVNKLEQYELSRK
+73 
-87 IGTVFQDSRSQF
+87 SRSLPVPF
-99 FAVNTTDEVAFGC
+99 DTMTNKKV
-112 ENLAFPTERINQNV
+112 
-126 DAAFSRM
+126 
-133 NIDVLRD
+133 
-140 RSLFGLSSG
+140 
-149 EKQRLAVA
+149 KVA
-157 SIYAMDTDVIVLDEP
+157 SMYGA
-172 TANLDG
+172 
-178 ETIQNLRE
+178 
-186 LLFTLKAEG
+186 
-195 KTLIISEHR
+195 KTE
-204 LSWLGGIAD
+204 
-213 RYVYMRK
+213 
-220 GRIEKI
+220 
-226 WGAAEAAC
+226 
-234 LSPDVLR
+234 
-241 EYGLRSIQ
+241 
-249 NVLFPTRK
+249 
-257 TPARSDANELTCQN
+257 
-271 LCIYYGKQE
+271 
-280 IIHDLNFHFTW
+280 
-291 GEEGRIIGIVGAN
+291 
-304 GSGKTTFSKVLCG
+304 
-317 LMAPRTGKIHLNGKK
+317 
-332 MTHRELL
+332 
-339 KKTYFVMQ
+339 
-347 DADYQLFTESVT
+347 
-359 HEMELAAR
+359 
-367 KNKQK
+367 
-372 NVRSSKEETT
+372 
-382 NILDRF
+382 
-388 GLAEY
+388 
-393 SERHPL
+393 
-399 SLSGGQKQRV
+399 
-409 TIAASIAAKSDILV
+409 
-423 LDEPTSGLDGRNM
+423 
-436 LRLKNILREL
+436 
-446 KKQGMLIFIVTH
+446 
-458 DAEFLEGL
+458 
-466 TDELLTISNK
+466 
-476 EENMDKREKQ
+476 
-486 QSPLRGIL
+486 
-494 QFASQRKGLLRI
+494 
-506 SVILSVLSSAFGMVP
+506 
-521 YAAVAVLL
+521 
-529 GKALDNALTIEWAV
+529 
-543 SLTLVALAG
+543 
-552 YFLKHFLYSKSTLC
+552 STLC
-566 SHKAA
+566 GSVIKAVHA
-571 YEIIQNIRCAIMRKM
+571 MCRCMN
-586 SKMSMGT
+586 GT
-593 IQEKSS
+593 GEGAVGQIDTNKSVAEYKSS
-599 GEFKQLVIDDSGS
+599 VGPDAYHLVVFDAASGSALASVYDKNTELIEQYVAHPSQRDGAAIFFALMPFLMSDVEFDETFQEYYDQFIAGYPDMAKATESMAILCDNAYRRIKDDTCPAHINITVDKSGNLMRVSQGQLDSGS

-649 YPLTPGRTLS
+649 YPLTLGRTLS
-659 ALELSLIP
+659 ALEQSLIP

-827 RAETCQSS
+827 RAENRQSS

-923 VKDIEL
+923 VKDIDL

-951 SQMVQVVNDMA
+951 SQMVQVVNDMV

>member
-1 MSMIT
+1 MSVSIN
-6 IRNLQFQYD
+6 NLFNYSRSLPVSFDTMTNKKVKVASMYGAKTESTLCGSVIKAVHAMCRCMNGTGEGAVGQIDTNKSVAEYKSSVGPDAYHLVVFD
-15 AAPEINALYG
+15 AASGSALASVY
-25 IDLEIRKGECIVL
+25 DKNTE
-38 TGESGCGKTTLTRCL
+38 
-53 NGLIPNFFEGTLT
+53 LI
-66 GEILYEG
+66 
-73 VPVNKLEQYELSRK
+73 EQY
-87 IGTVFQDSRSQF
+87 VAHPSQRDGAAIF
-99 FAVNTTDEVAFGC
+99 FA
-112 ENLAFPTERINQNV
+112 
-126 DAAFSRM
+126 
-133 NIDVLRD
+133 
-140 RSLFGLSSG
+140 
-149 EKQRLAVA
+149 
-157 SIYAMDTDVIVLDEP
+157 
-172 TANLDG
+172 
-178 ETIQNLRE
+178 
-186 LLFTLKAEG
+186 
-195 KTLIISEHR
+195 
-204 LSWLGGIAD
+204 
-213 RYVYMRK
+213 
-220 GRIEKI
+220 
-226 WGAAEAAC
+226 
-234 LSPDVLR
+234 
-241 EYGLRSIQ
+241 
-249 NVLFPTRK
+249 
-257 TPARSDANELTCQN
+257 
-271 LCIYYGKQE
+271 
-280 IIHDLNFHFTW
+280 
-291 GEEGRIIGIVGAN
+291 
-304 GSGKTTFSKVLCG
+304 
-317 LMAPRTGKIHLNGKK
+317 LMPFL
-332 MTHRELL
+332 M
-339 KKTYFVMQ
+339 
-347 DADYQLFTESVT
+347 S
-359 HEMELAAR
+359 
-367 KNKQK
+367 
-372 NVRSSKEETT
+372 
-382 NILDRF
+382 
-388 GLAEY
+388 
-393 SERHPL
+393 
-399 SLSGGQKQRV
+399 
-409 TIAASIAAKSDILV
+409 
-423 LDEPTSGLDGRNM
+423 
-436 LRLKNILREL
+436 
-446 KKQGMLIFIVTH
+446 
-458 DAEFLEGL
+458 DAEF
-466 TDELLTISNK
+466 DETFQEYYDQFIAGYPDMAKATES
-476 EENMDKREKQ
+476 MA
-486 QSPLRGIL
+486 IL
-494 QFASQRKGLLRI
+494 C
-506 SVILSVLSSAFGMVP
+506 
-521 YAAVAVLL
+521 
-529 GKALDNALTIEWAV
+529 DNAYRRIKDDTCPAHINITVDKSGNLMRV
-543 SLTLVALAG
+543 SQG
-552 YFLKHFLYSKSTLC
+552 
-566 SHKAA
+566 
-571 YEIIQNIRCAIMRKM
+571 
-586 SKMSMGT
+586 
-593 IQEKSS
+593 
-599 GEFKQLVIDDSGS
+599 QLDSGS

-777 MRFPDL
+777 MRLPDL

-827 RAETCQSS
+827 RAENRQSS

>member
-1 MSMIT
+1 MSVSI
-6 IRNLQFQYD
+6 INLFNYSRSLPVPFDTMTNKKVKVASMYGAKTESTLCGSVIKAVHAMCRCMNGTGEGAVGQIDTNKSVAEYKSSVGPDAYHLVVFD
-15 AAPEINALYG
+15 AASGSALASVY
-25 IDLEIRKGECIVL
+25 DKNTE
-38 TGESGCGKTTLTRCL
+38 
-53 NGLIPNFFEGTLT
+53 LI
-66 GEILYEG
+66 
-73 VPVNKLEQYELSRK
+73 EQY
-87 IGTVFQDSRSQF
+87 VAHPSQRDGAAIF
-99 FAVNTTDEVAFGC
+99 FA
-112 ENLAFPTERINQNV
+112 
-126 DAAFSRM
+126 
-133 NIDVLRD
+133 
-140 RSLFGLSSG
+140 
-149 EKQRLAVA
+149 
-157 SIYAMDTDVIVLDEP
+157 
-172 TANLDG
+172 
-178 ETIQNLRE
+178 
-186 LLFTLKAEG
+186 
-195 KTLIISEHR
+195 
-204 LSWLGGIAD
+204 
-213 RYVYMRK
+213 
-220 GRIEKI
+220 
-226 WGAAEAAC
+226 
-234 LSPDVLR
+234 
-241 EYGLRSIQ
+241 
-249 NVLFPTRK
+249 
-257 TPARSDANELTCQN
+257 
-271 LCIYYGKQE
+271 
-280 IIHDLNFHFTW
+280 
-291 GEEGRIIGIVGAN
+291 
-304 GSGKTTFSKVLCG
+304 
-317 LMAPRTGKIHLNGKK
+317 LMPFL
-332 MTHRELL
+332 M
-339 KKTYFVMQ
+339 
-347 DADYQLFTESVT
+347 S
-359 HEMELAAR
+359 
-367 KNKQK
+367 
-372 NVRSSKEETT
+372 
-382 NILDRF
+382 
-388 GLAEY
+388 
-393 SERHPL
+393 
-399 SLSGGQKQRV
+399 
-409 TIAASIAAKSDILV
+409 
-423 LDEPTSGLDGRNM
+423 
-436 LRLKNILREL
+436 
-446 KKQGMLIFIVTH
+446 
-458 DAEFLEGL
+458 DAEF
-466 TDELLTISNK
+466 DETFQEYYDQFIAGYPDMAKATES
-476 EENMDKREKQ
+476 MA
-486 QSPLRGIL
+486 IL
-494 QFASQRKGLLRI
+494 C
-506 SVILSVLSSAFGMVP
+506 
-521 YAAVAVLL
+521 
-529 GKALDNALTIEWAV
+529 DNAYRRIKDDTCPAHINITVDKSGNLMRV
-543 SLTLVALAG
+543 SQG
-552 YFLKHFLYSKSTLC
+552 
-566 SHKAA
+566 
-571 YEIIQNIRCAIMRKM
+571 
-586 SKMSMGT
+586 
-593 IQEKSS
+593 
-599 GEFKQLVIDDSGS
+599 QLDSGS

-630 PAVIKK
+630 PSVIKK

-684 HAQKTTGRPMQMRNF
+684 HAQKTTGRPIQMRNF

-748 VSTGSPELDREREIL
+748 VSTGSSELDREREIL

-777 MRFPDL
+777 MRLPDL

-827 RAETCQSS
+827 RAENRQSS

-911 QMNQSVVDRMSL
+911 SMNQSVVDRMSL

>member
-1 MSMIT
+1 MSVSIN
-6 IRNLQFQYD
+6 NLFNY
-15 AAPEINALYG
+15 
-25 IDLEIRKGECIVL
+25 
-38 TGESGCGKTTLTRCL
+38 
-53 NGLIPNFFEGTLT
+53 
-66 GEILYEG
+66 
-73 VPVNKLEQYELSRK
+73 
-87 IGTVFQDSRSQF
+87 SRSLPVPF
-99 FAVNTTDEVAFGC
+99 DTMTNKKV
-112 ENLAFPTERINQNV
+112 
-126 DAAFSRM
+126 
-133 NIDVLRD
+133 
-140 RSLFGLSSG
+140 
-149 EKQRLAVA
+149 KVA
-157 SIYAMDTDVIVLDEP
+157 SMYGA
-172 TANLDG
+172 
-178 ETIQNLRE
+178 
-186 LLFTLKAEG
+186 
-195 KTLIISEHR
+195 KTE
-204 LSWLGGIAD
+204 
-213 RYVYMRK
+213 
-220 GRIEKI
+220 
-226 WGAAEAAC
+226 
-234 LSPDVLR
+234 
-241 EYGLRSIQ
+241 
-249 NVLFPTRK
+249 
-257 TPARSDANELTCQN
+257 
-271 LCIYYGKQE
+271 
-280 IIHDLNFHFTW
+280 
-291 GEEGRIIGIVGAN
+291 
-304 GSGKTTFSKVLCG
+304 
-317 LMAPRTGKIHLNGKK
+317 
-332 MTHRELL
+332 
-339 KKTYFVMQ
+339 
-347 DADYQLFTESVT
+347 
-359 HEMELAAR
+359 
-367 KNKQK
+367 
-372 NVRSSKEETT
+372 
-382 NILDRF
+382 
-388 GLAEY
+388 
-393 SERHPL
+393 
-399 SLSGGQKQRV
+399 
-409 TIAASIAAKSDILV
+409 
-423 LDEPTSGLDGRNM
+423 
-436 LRLKNILREL
+436 
-446 KKQGMLIFIVTH
+446 
-458 DAEFLEGL
+458 
-466 TDELLTISNK
+466 
-476 EENMDKREKQ
+476 
-486 QSPLRGIL
+486 
-494 QFASQRKGLLRI
+494 
-506 SVILSVLSSAFGMVP
+506 
-521 YAAVAVLL
+521 
-529 GKALDNALTIEWAV
+529 
-543 SLTLVALAG
+543 
-552 YFLKHFLYSKSTLC
+552 STLC
-566 SHKAA
+566 GSVIKAVHA
-571 YEIIQNIRCAIMRKM
+571 MCRCMN
-586 SKMSMGT
+586 GT
-593 IQEKSS
+593 GEGAVGQIDTNKSVAEYKSS
-599 GEFKQLVIDDSGS
+599 VGPDAYHLVVFDAASGSALASVYDKNTELIEQYVAHPSQRDGAAIFFALMPFLMSDVEFDETFQEYYDQFIAGYPDMAKATESMAILCDNAYRRIKDDTCPAHINITVDKSGNLMRVSQGQLDSGS

-622 FTIFAKTG
+622 FTIFSKTG

-748 VSTGSPELDREREIL
+748 VSTGSSELDREREIL

-777 MRFPDL
+777 MRLPDL

-827 RAETCQSS
+827 RAENRQSS

-911 QMNQSVVDRMSL
+911 SMNQSVVDRMSL

>member
-1 MSMIT
+1 MSVSIN
-6 IRNLQFQYD
+6 NLFNYSRSLPVPFDTMTNKKVKVASMYGAKTESTLCGSVIKAVHAMCRCMNGTGEGAVGQIDTNKSVAEYKSSVGPDAYHLVVFD
-15 AAPEINALYG
+15 AASGSALASVY
-25 IDLEIRKGECIVL
+25 DKNTE
-38 TGESGCGKTTLTRCL
+38 
-53 NGLIPNFFEGTLT
+53 LI
-66 GEILYEG
+66 
-73 VPVNKLEQYELSRK
+73 EQY
-87 IGTVFQDSRSQF
+87 VAHPSQRDGAAIF
-99 FAVNTTDEVAFGC
+99 FA
-112 ENLAFPTERINQNV
+112 
-126 DAAFSRM
+126 
-133 NIDVLRD
+133 
-140 RSLFGLSSG
+140 
-149 EKQRLAVA
+149 
-157 SIYAMDTDVIVLDEP
+157 
-172 TANLDG
+172 
-178 ETIQNLRE
+178 
-186 LLFTLKAEG
+186 
-195 KTLIISEHR
+195 
-204 LSWLGGIAD
+204 
-213 RYVYMRK
+213 
-220 GRIEKI
+220 
-226 WGAAEAAC
+226 
-234 LSPDVLR
+234 
-241 EYGLRSIQ
+241 
-249 NVLFPTRK
+249 
-257 TPARSDANELTCQN
+257 
-271 LCIYYGKQE
+271 
-280 IIHDLNFHFTW
+280 
-291 GEEGRIIGIVGAN
+291 
-304 GSGKTTFSKVLCG
+304 
-317 LMAPRTGKIHLNGKK
+317 LMPFL
-332 MTHRELL
+332 M
-339 KKTYFVMQ
+339 
-347 DADYQLFTESVT
+347 S
-359 HEMELAAR
+359 
-367 KNKQK
+367 
-372 NVRSSKEETT
+372 
-382 NILDRF
+382 
-388 GLAEY
+388 
-393 SERHPL
+393 
-399 SLSGGQKQRV
+399 
-409 TIAASIAAKSDILV
+409 
-423 LDEPTSGLDGRNM
+423 
-436 LRLKNILREL
+436 
-446 KKQGMLIFIVTH
+446 
-458 DAEFLEGL
+458 DAEF
-466 TDELLTISNK
+466 DETFQEYYDQFIAGYPDMAKATES
-476 EENMDKREKQ
+476 MA
-486 QSPLRGIL
+486 IL
-494 QFASQRKGLLRI
+494 C
-506 SVILSVLSSAFGMVP
+506 
-521 YAAVAVLL
+521 
-529 GKALDNALTIEWAV
+529 DNAYRRIKDDTCPAHINITVDKSGNLMRV
-543 SLTLVALAG
+543 SQG
-552 YFLKHFLYSKSTLC
+552 
-566 SHKAA
+566 
-571 YEIIQNIRCAIMRKM
+571 
-586 SKMSMGT
+586 
-593 IQEKSS
+593 
-599 GEFKQLVIDDSGS
+599 QLDSGS

-748 VSTGSPELDREREIL
+748 VSTGSSELDREREIL

-777 MRFPDL
+777 LRLPDL

-827 RAETCQSS
+827 RAENRQSS

-911 QMNQSVVDRMSL
+911 SMNQSVVDRMSL

-962 DYCRKNSITDGAC
+962 DYCRKNSITDGTC

-1018 ILDPMFA
+1018 ILDPVFA

>member
-1 MSMIT
+1 MSVSIN
-6 IRNLQFQYD
+6 NLFNYSRSLPVPFDTMTNKKVKVASMYGAKTESTLCGSVIKAVHAMCRCMNGTGEGAVGQIDTNKSVAEYKSSVGPDAYHLVVFD
-15 AAPEINALYG
+15 AASGSALASVY
-25 IDLEIRKGECIVL
+25 DKNTE
-38 TGESGCGKTTLTRCL
+38 
-53 NGLIPNFFEGTLT
+53 LI
-66 GEILYEG
+66 
-73 VPVNKLEQYELSRK
+73 EQY
-87 IGTVFQDSRSQF
+87 VAHPSQRDGAAIF
-99 FAVNTTDEVAFGC
+99 FA
-112 ENLAFPTERINQNV
+112 
-126 DAAFSRM
+126 
-133 NIDVLRD
+133 
-140 RSLFGLSSG
+140 
-149 EKQRLAVA
+149 
-157 SIYAMDTDVIVLDEP
+157 
-172 TANLDG
+172 
-178 ETIQNLRE
+178 
-186 LLFTLKAEG
+186 
-195 KTLIISEHR
+195 
-204 LSWLGGIAD
+204 
-213 RYVYMRK
+213 
-220 GRIEKI
+220 
-226 WGAAEAAC
+226 
-234 LSPDVLR
+234 
-241 EYGLRSIQ
+241 
-249 NVLFPTRK
+249 
-257 TPARSDANELTCQN
+257 
-271 LCIYYGKQE
+271 
-280 IIHDLNFHFTW
+280 
-291 GEEGRIIGIVGAN
+291 
-304 GSGKTTFSKVLCG
+304 
-317 LMAPRTGKIHLNGKK
+317 LMPFL
-332 MTHRELL
+332 M
-339 KKTYFVMQ
+339 
-347 DADYQLFTESVT
+347 S
-359 HEMELAAR
+359 
-367 KNKQK
+367 
-372 NVRSSKEETT
+372 
-382 NILDRF
+382 
-388 GLAEY
+388 
-393 SERHPL
+393 
-399 SLSGGQKQRV
+399 
-409 TIAASIAAKSDILV
+409 
-423 LDEPTSGLDGRNM
+423 
-436 LRLKNILREL
+436 
-446 KKQGMLIFIVTH
+446 
-458 DAEFLEGL
+458 DAEF
-466 TDELLTISNK
+466 DETFQAYYDQFIAGYPDMAKATES
-476 EENMDKREKQ
+476 MA
-486 QSPLRGIL
+486 IL
-494 QFASQRKGLLRI
+494 C
-506 SVILSVLSSAFGMVP
+506 
-521 YAAVAVLL
+521 
-529 GKALDNALTIEWAV
+529 DNAYRRIKDDTCPAHINITVDKSGNLMRV
-543 SLTLVALAG
+543 SQG
-552 YFLKHFLYSKSTLC
+552 
-566 SHKAA
+566 
-571 YEIIQNIRCAIMRKM
+571 
-586 SKMSMGT
+586 
-593 IQEKSS
+593 
-599 GEFKQLVIDDSGS
+599 QLDSGS

-777 MRFPDL
+777 MRLPDL

-807 QDCMSVVLEKV
+807 QDCLSVVLEKV

-827 RAETCQSS
+827 RAENRQSS

-911 QMNQSVVDRMSL
+911 SMNQSVVDRMSL

-951 SQMVQVVNDMA
+951 SQMVRVVNDMA

>member
-1 MSMIT
+1 MSVSIN
-6 IRNLQFQYD
+6 NLFNYSRSLPVPFDTMTNKKVKVASMYGAKTESTLCGSVIKAVHAMCRCMNGTGEGAVGQIDTNKSVAEYKSSVGPDAYHLVVFD
-15 AAPEINALYG
+15 AASGSALASVY
-25 IDLEIRKGECIVL
+25 DKNTE
-38 TGESGCGKTTLTRCL
+38 
-53 NGLIPNFFEGTLT
+53 LI
-66 GEILYEG
+66 
-73 VPVNKLEQYELSRK
+73 EQY
-87 IGTVFQDSRSQF
+87 VAHPSQRDGAAIF
-99 FAVNTTDEVAFGC
+99 FA
-112 ENLAFPTERINQNV
+112 
-126 DAAFSRM
+126 
-133 NIDVLRD
+133 
-140 RSLFGLSSG
+140 
-149 EKQRLAVA
+149 
-157 SIYAMDTDVIVLDEP
+157 
-172 TANLDG
+172 
-178 ETIQNLRE
+178 
-186 LLFTLKAEG
+186 
-195 KTLIISEHR
+195 
-204 LSWLGGIAD
+204 
-213 RYVYMRK
+213 
-220 GRIEKI
+220 
-226 WGAAEAAC
+226 
-234 LSPDVLR
+234 
-241 EYGLRSIQ
+241 
-249 NVLFPTRK
+249 
-257 TPARSDANELTCQN
+257 
-271 LCIYYGKQE
+271 
-280 IIHDLNFHFTW
+280 
-291 GEEGRIIGIVGAN
+291 
-304 GSGKTTFSKVLCG
+304 
-317 LMAPRTGKIHLNGKK
+317 LMPFL
-332 MTHRELL
+332 M
-339 KKTYFVMQ
+339 
-347 DADYQLFTESVT
+347 S
-359 HEMELAAR
+359 
-367 KNKQK
+367 
-372 NVRSSKEETT
+372 
-382 NILDRF
+382 
-388 GLAEY
+388 
-393 SERHPL
+393 
-399 SLSGGQKQRV
+399 
-409 TIAASIAAKSDILV
+409 
-423 LDEPTSGLDGRNM
+423 
-436 LRLKNILREL
+436 
-446 KKQGMLIFIVTH
+446 
-458 DAEFLEGL
+458 DAEF
-466 TDELLTISNK
+466 DETFQEYYDQFIAGYPDMAKATES
-476 EENMDKREKQ
+476 MA
-486 QSPLRGIL
+486 IL
-494 QFASQRKGLLRI
+494 C
-506 SVILSVLSSAFGMVP
+506 
-521 YAAVAVLL
+521 
-529 GKALDNALTIEWAV
+529 DNAYRRIKDDTCPAHINITVDKSGNLMRV
-543 SLTLVALAG
+543 SQG
-552 YFLKHFLYSKSTLC
+552 
-566 SHKAA
+566 
-571 YEIIQNIRCAIMRKM
+571 
-586 SKMSMGT
+586 
-593 IQEKSS
+593 
-599 GEFKQLVIDDSGS
+599 QLDSGS

-777 MRFPDL
+777 MRLPDL

-827 RAETCQSS
+827 RAETRQSS

-938 AMAVTGCADEYLV
+938 AMSVTGCADEYLV

>member
-1 MSMIT
+1 MSVSIN
-6 IRNLQFQYD
+6 NLFNYSRSLPVPFDTMTNKKVKVASMYGAKTESTLCGSVIKAVHAMCRCMNGTGEGAVGQIDTNKSVAEYKSSVGPDAYHLVVFD
-15 AAPEINALYG
+15 AASGSALASVY
-25 IDLEIRKGECIVL
+25 DKNTE
-38 TGESGCGKTTLTRCL
+38 
-53 NGLIPNFFEGTLT
+53 LI
-66 GEILYEG
+66 
-73 VPVNKLEQYELSRK
+73 EQY
-87 IGTVFQDSRSQF
+87 VAHPSQRDGAAIF
-99 FAVNTTDEVAFGC
+99 FA
-112 ENLAFPTERINQNV
+112 
-126 DAAFSRM
+126 
-133 NIDVLRD
+133 
-140 RSLFGLSSG
+140 
-149 EKQRLAVA
+149 
-157 SIYAMDTDVIVLDEP
+157 
-172 TANLDG
+172 
-178 ETIQNLRE
+178 
-186 LLFTLKAEG
+186 
-195 KTLIISEHR
+195 
-204 LSWLGGIAD
+204 
-213 RYVYMRK
+213 
-220 GRIEKI
+220 
-226 WGAAEAAC
+226 
-234 LSPDVLR
+234 
-241 EYGLRSIQ
+241 
-249 NVLFPTRK
+249 
-257 TPARSDANELTCQN
+257 
-271 LCIYYGKQE
+271 
-280 IIHDLNFHFTW
+280 
-291 GEEGRIIGIVGAN
+291 
-304 GSGKTTFSKVLCG
+304 
-317 LMAPRTGKIHLNGKK
+317 LMPFL
-332 MTHRELL
+332 M
-339 KKTYFVMQ
+339 
-347 DADYQLFTESVT
+347 S
-359 HEMELAAR
+359 
-367 KNKQK
+367 
-372 NVRSSKEETT
+372 
-382 NILDRF
+382 
-388 GLAEY
+388 
-393 SERHPL
+393 
-399 SLSGGQKQRV
+399 
-409 TIAASIAAKSDILV
+409 
-423 LDEPTSGLDGRNM
+423 
-436 LRLKNILREL
+436 
-446 KKQGMLIFIVTH
+446 
-458 DAEFLEGL
+458 DAEF
-466 TDELLTISNK
+466 DETFQEYYDQFIAGYPDMAKATES
-476 EENMDKREKQ
+476 MA
-486 QSPLRGIL
+486 IL
-494 QFASQRKGLLRI
+494 C
-506 SVILSVLSSAFGMVP
+506 
-521 YAAVAVLL
+521 
-529 GKALDNALTIEWAV
+529 DNAYRRIKDDTCPAHINITVDKSGNLMRV
-543 SLTLVALAG
+543 SQG
-552 YFLKHFLYSKSTLC
+552 
-566 SHKAA
+566 
-571 YEIIQNIRCAIMRKM
+571 
-586 SKMSMGT
+586 
-593 IQEKSS
+593 
-599 GEFKQLVIDDSGS
+599 QLDSGS

-622 FTIFAKTG
+622 FTIFSKTG

-777 MRFPDL
+777 MRLPDL

-827 RAETCQSS
+827 RAENRQSS

-911 QMNQSVVDRMSL
+911 SMNQSVVDRMSL

-962 DYCRKNSITDGAC
+962 DYCRKNSITDGTC

>member
-1 MSMIT
+1 MSVSIN
-6 IRNLQFQYD
+6 NLFNYSRSLPVPFDTMTNKKVKVASMYGAKTESTLCGSVIKAVHAMCRCMNGTGEGAVGQIDTNKSVAEYKSSIGPDAYHLVVFD
-15 AAPEINALYG
+15 AASGSALASVY
-25 IDLEIRKGECIVL
+25 DKNTE
-38 TGESGCGKTTLTRCL
+38 
-53 NGLIPNFFEGTLT
+53 LI
-66 GEILYEG
+66 
-73 VPVNKLEQYELSRK
+73 EQY
-87 IGTVFQDSRSQF
+87 VAHPSQRDGAAIF
-99 FAVNTTDEVAFGC
+99 FA
-112 ENLAFPTERINQNV
+112 
-126 DAAFSRM
+126 
-133 NIDVLRD
+133 
-140 RSLFGLSSG
+140 
-149 EKQRLAVA
+149 
-157 SIYAMDTDVIVLDEP
+157 
-172 TANLDG
+172 
-178 ETIQNLRE
+178 
-186 LLFTLKAEG
+186 
-195 KTLIISEHR
+195 
-204 LSWLGGIAD
+204 
-213 RYVYMRK
+213 
-220 GRIEKI
+220 
-226 WGAAEAAC
+226 
-234 LSPDVLR
+234 
-241 EYGLRSIQ
+241 
-249 NVLFPTRK
+249 
-257 TPARSDANELTCQN
+257 
-271 LCIYYGKQE
+271 
-280 IIHDLNFHFTW
+280 
-291 GEEGRIIGIVGAN
+291 
-304 GSGKTTFSKVLCG
+304 
-317 LMAPRTGKIHLNGKK
+317 LMPFL
-332 MTHRELL
+332 M
-339 KKTYFVMQ
+339 
-347 DADYQLFTESVT
+347 S
-359 HEMELAAR
+359 
-367 KNKQK
+367 
-372 NVRSSKEETT
+372 
-382 NILDRF
+382 
-388 GLAEY
+388 
-393 SERHPL
+393 
-399 SLSGGQKQRV
+399 
-409 TIAASIAAKSDILV
+409 
-423 LDEPTSGLDGRNM
+423 
-436 LRLKNILREL
+436 
-446 KKQGMLIFIVTH
+446 
-458 DAEFLEGL
+458 DAEF
-466 TDELLTISNK
+466 DETFQEYYDQFIAGYPDMAKATES
-476 EENMDKREKQ
+476 MA
-486 QSPLRGIL
+486 IL
-494 QFASQRKGLLRI
+494 C
-506 SVILSVLSSAFGMVP
+506 
-521 YAAVAVLL
+521 
-529 GKALDNALTIEWAV
+529 DNAYRRIKDDTCPAHINITVDKSGNLMRV
-543 SLTLVALAG
+543 SQG
-552 YFLKHFLYSKSTLC
+552 
-566 SHKAA
+566 
-571 YEIIQNIRCAIMRKM
+571 
-586 SKMSMGT
+586 
-593 IQEKSS
+593 
-599 GEFKQLVIDDSGS
+599 QLDSGS

-630 PAVIKK
+630 AAVIKK

-748 VSTGSPELDREREIL
+748 VSTGSSELDREREIL

-777 MRFPDL
+777 LRLPDL

-827 RAETCQSS
+827 RAENRQSS

-911 QMNQSVVDRMSL
+911 SMNQSVVDRMSL

>member
-1 MSMIT
+1 MSVSIN
-6 IRNLQFQYD
+6 NLFNY
-15 AAPEINALYG
+15 
-25 IDLEIRKGECIVL
+25 
-38 TGESGCGKTTLTRCL
+38 
-53 NGLIPNFFEGTLT
+53 
-66 GEILYEG
+66 
-73 VPVNKLEQYELSRK
+73 
-87 IGTVFQDSRSQF
+87 SRSLPVPF
-99 FAVNTTDEVAFGC
+99 DTMTNKKV
-112 ENLAFPTERINQNV
+112 
-126 DAAFSRM
+126 
-133 NIDVLRD
+133 
-140 RSLFGLSSG
+140 
-149 EKQRLAVA
+149 KVA
-157 SIYAMDTDVIVLDEP
+157 SMYGA
-172 TANLDG
+172 
-178 ETIQNLRE
+178 
-186 LLFTLKAEG
+186 
-195 KTLIISEHR
+195 KTE
-204 LSWLGGIAD
+204 
-213 RYVYMRK
+213 
-220 GRIEKI
+220 
-226 WGAAEAAC
+226 
-234 LSPDVLR
+234 
-241 EYGLRSIQ
+241 
-249 NVLFPTRK
+249 
-257 TPARSDANELTCQN
+257 
-271 LCIYYGKQE
+271 
-280 IIHDLNFHFTW
+280 
-291 GEEGRIIGIVGAN
+291 
-304 GSGKTTFSKVLCG
+304 
-317 LMAPRTGKIHLNGKK
+317 
-332 MTHRELL
+332 
-339 KKTYFVMQ
+339 
-347 DADYQLFTESVT
+347 
-359 HEMELAAR
+359 
-367 KNKQK
+367 
-372 NVRSSKEETT
+372 
-382 NILDRF
+382 
-388 GLAEY
+388 
-393 SERHPL
+393 
-399 SLSGGQKQRV
+399 
-409 TIAASIAAKSDILV
+409 
-423 LDEPTSGLDGRNM
+423 
-436 LRLKNILREL
+436 
-446 KKQGMLIFIVTH
+446 
-458 DAEFLEGL
+458 
-466 TDELLTISNK
+466 
-476 EENMDKREKQ
+476 
-486 QSPLRGIL
+486 
-494 QFASQRKGLLRI
+494 
-506 SVILSVLSSAFGMVP
+506 
-521 YAAVAVLL
+521 
-529 GKALDNALTIEWAV
+529 
-543 SLTLVALAG
+543 
-552 YFLKHFLYSKSTLC
+552 STLC
-566 SHKAA
+566 GSVIKAVHA
-571 YEIIQNIRCAIMRKM
+571 MCRCMN
-586 SKMSMGT
+586 GT
-593 IQEKSS
+593 GEGAVGQIDTNKSVAEYKSS
-599 GEFKQLVIDDSGS
+599 VGPDAYHLVVFDAASGSALASVYDKNTELIEQYVAHPSQRDGAAIFFALMPFLMSDVEFDETFQEYYDQFIAGYPDMAKATESMAILCDNAYRRIKDDTCPAHINITVDKSGNLMRVSQGQLDSGS

-777 MRFPDL
+777 MRLPDL

-827 RAETCQSS
+827 RTENRQSS

-911 QMNQSVVDRMSL
+911 SMNQSVVDRMSL

>member
-1 MSMIT
+1 MSVSIN
-6 IRNLQFQYD
+6 NLFNYSRSLPVPFDTMTNKKVKVASMYGAKTESTLCGSVIKAVHAMCRCMNGTGEGAVGQIDTNKSVAEYKSSVGPDAYHLVVFD
-15 AAPEINALYG
+15 AASGSALASVY
-25 IDLEIRKGECIVL
+25 DKNTE
-38 TGESGCGKTTLTRCL
+38 
-53 NGLIPNFFEGTLT
+53 LI
-66 GEILYEG
+66 
-73 VPVNKLEQYELSRK
+73 EQY
-87 IGTVFQDSRSQF
+87 VAHPSQRDGAAIF
-99 FAVNTTDEVAFGC
+99 FA
-112 ENLAFPTERINQNV
+112 
-126 DAAFSRM
+126 
-133 NIDVLRD
+133 
-140 RSLFGLSSG
+140 
-149 EKQRLAVA
+149 
-157 SIYAMDTDVIVLDEP
+157 
-172 TANLDG
+172 
-178 ETIQNLRE
+178 
-186 LLFTLKAEG
+186 
-195 KTLIISEHR
+195 
-204 LSWLGGIAD
+204 
-213 RYVYMRK
+213 
-220 GRIEKI
+220 
-226 WGAAEAAC
+226 
-234 LSPDVLR
+234 
-241 EYGLRSIQ
+241 
-249 NVLFPTRK
+249 
-257 TPARSDANELTCQN
+257 
-271 LCIYYGKQE
+271 
-280 IIHDLNFHFTW
+280 
-291 GEEGRIIGIVGAN
+291 
-304 GSGKTTFSKVLCG
+304 
-317 LMAPRTGKIHLNGKK
+317 LMPFL
-332 MTHRELL
+332 M
-339 KKTYFVMQ
+339 
-347 DADYQLFTESVT
+347 S
-359 HEMELAAR
+359 
-367 KNKQK
+367 
-372 NVRSSKEETT
+372 
-382 NILDRF
+382 
-388 GLAEY
+388 
-393 SERHPL
+393 
-399 SLSGGQKQRV
+399 
-409 TIAASIAAKSDILV
+409 
-423 LDEPTSGLDGRNM
+423 
-436 LRLKNILREL
+436 
-446 KKQGMLIFIVTH
+446 
-458 DAEFLEGL
+458 DAEF
-466 TDELLTISNK
+466 DETFQEYYDQFIAGYPDMAKATES
-476 EENMDKREKQ
+476 MA
-486 QSPLRGIL
+486 IL
-494 QFASQRKGLLRI
+494 C
-506 SVILSVLSSAFGMVP
+506 
-521 YAAVAVLL
+521 
-529 GKALDNALTIEWAV
+529 DNAYRRIKDDTCPAHINITVDKSGNLMRV
-543 SLTLVALAG
+543 SQG
-552 YFLKHFLYSKSTLC
+552 
-566 SHKAA
+566 
-571 YEIIQNIRCAIMRKM
+571 
-586 SKMSMGT
+586 
-593 IQEKSS
+593 
-599 GEFKQLVIDDSGS
+599 QLDSGS

-748 VSTGSPELDREREIL
+748 VSTGSSELDREREIL

-777 MRFPDL
+777 LRLPDL

-827 RAETCQSS
+827 RAENRQSS

-951 SQMVQVVNDMA
+951 SHMVQVVNDMA

>member
-1 MSMIT
+1 MSVSIN
-6 IRNLQFQYD
+6 NLFNYSRSLPVPFDTMTNKKVKVASMYGAKTESTLCASVIKAVHAMCRCMNGTGEGAVGQIDTNKSVAEYKSSVGPDAYHLVVFD
-15 AAPEINALYG
+15 AASGSALASVY
-25 IDLEIRKGECIVL
+25 DKNTE
-38 TGESGCGKTTLTRCL
+38 
-53 NGLIPNFFEGTLT
+53 LI
-66 GEILYEG
+66 
-73 VPVNKLEQYELSRK
+73 EQY
-87 IGTVFQDSRSQF
+87 VAHPSQRDGAAIF
-99 FAVNTTDEVAFGC
+99 FA
-112 ENLAFPTERINQNV
+112 
-126 DAAFSRM
+126 
-133 NIDVLRD
+133 
-140 RSLFGLSSG
+140 
-149 EKQRLAVA
+149 
-157 SIYAMDTDVIVLDEP
+157 
-172 TANLDG
+172 
-178 ETIQNLRE
+178 
-186 LLFTLKAEG
+186 
-195 KTLIISEHR
+195 
-204 LSWLGGIAD
+204 
-213 RYVYMRK
+213 
-220 GRIEKI
+220 
-226 WGAAEAAC
+226 
-234 LSPDVLR
+234 
-241 EYGLRSIQ
+241 
-249 NVLFPTRK
+249 
-257 TPARSDANELTCQN
+257 
-271 LCIYYGKQE
+271 
-280 IIHDLNFHFTW
+280 
-291 GEEGRIIGIVGAN
+291 
-304 GSGKTTFSKVLCG
+304 
-317 LMAPRTGKIHLNGKK
+317 LMPFL
-332 MTHRELL
+332 M
-339 KKTYFVMQ
+339 
-347 DADYQLFTESVT
+347 S
-359 HEMELAAR
+359 
-367 KNKQK
+367 
-372 NVRSSKEETT
+372 
-382 NILDRF
+382 
-388 GLAEY
+388 
-393 SERHPL
+393 
-399 SLSGGQKQRV
+399 
-409 TIAASIAAKSDILV
+409 
-423 LDEPTSGLDGRNM
+423 
-436 LRLKNILREL
+436 
-446 KKQGMLIFIVTH
+446 
-458 DAEFLEGL
+458 DAEF
-466 TDELLTISNK
+466 DETFQEYYDQFIAGYPDMAKATES
-476 EENMDKREKQ
+476 MA
-486 QSPLRGIL
+486 IL
-494 QFASQRKGLLRI
+494 C
-506 SVILSVLSSAFGMVP
+506 
-521 YAAVAVLL
+521 
-529 GKALDNALTIEWAV
+529 DNAYRRIKDDTCPAHINITVDKSGNLMRV
-543 SLTLVALAG
+543 SQG
-552 YFLKHFLYSKSTLC
+552 
-566 SHKAA
+566 
-571 YEIIQNIRCAIMRKM
+571 
-586 SKMSMGT
+586 
-593 IQEKSS
+593 
-599 GEFKQLVIDDSGS
+599 QLDSGS

-748 VSTGSPELDREREIL
+748 VSTGSSELDREREIL

-777 MRFPDL
+777 MRLPDL

-807 QDCMSVVLEKV
+807 QDCMSVVLEKI

-827 RAETCQSS
+827 RAENRQSS